1 MEESKE
7 VLKCRPATSKNKE
20 LEMARDGGER
30 REREREREREY
41 MSGSVVS
48 VCDTNPDYRLTS
60 NFGWSHQSVL
70 KL

>member
-30 REREREREREY
+30 RERERERERE
-41 MSGSVVS
+41 SI
-48 VCDTNPDYRLTS
+48 CQAL
-60 NFGWSHQSVL
+60 
-70 KL
+70 